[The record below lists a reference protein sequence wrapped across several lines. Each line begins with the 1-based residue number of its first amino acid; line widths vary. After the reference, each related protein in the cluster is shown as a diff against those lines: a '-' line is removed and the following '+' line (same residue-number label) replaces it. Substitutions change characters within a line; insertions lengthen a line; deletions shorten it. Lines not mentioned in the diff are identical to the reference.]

1 MSTPSQNPLSEAAT
15 QAAQPKQQVRR
26 KSRTVYKCDFR
37 SSGRLS
43 NEDSRSLNVIHE
55 GFAQHISSALD
66 AYLGTSCEV
75 KMVTLDQPSIKDHV
89 ESLPAHCHTVPVSS
103 NSVFVEFDNELAFP
117 IIELLL
123 GGSGDTSDQGRELSE
138 IEDEIMQDIVLLIC
152 REAGSAWRMPSLSLA
167 VRSRIKA
174 TEICQAFGVNEK
186 AIVIRFG
193 VQLGSVASSFRL
205 VFPTEF
211 ANAILKQTKL
221 EEPKGKS
228 RVWSFPKPPLR
239 ERILDCDFEMTA
251 ELAGLRV
258 AVRDLIA
265 LQPGSVLKLHA
276 PVRNPGML
284 TSGGHGLFEIMPV
297 RVGSQR
303 AAQLGRWIRTTDRKG
318 R

>member
-1 MSTPSQNPLSEAAT
+1 MSTPSQNTLSEAGT
-15 QAAQPKQQVRR
+15 QAAQPEQQGKR

-43 NEDSRSLNVIHE
+43 NENSRSLNAIHE
-55 GFAQHISSALD
+55 GFAQHVSSALD

-75 KMVTLDQPSIKDHV
+75 KMETLDQPSIKDHV
-89 ESLPAHCHTVPVSS
+89 DSLPAHCHIVPISS
-103 NSVFVEFDNELAFP
+103 NSVFVEFDNDLAFP

-123 GGSGDTSDQGRELSE
+123 GGTGDTSDQGRELSE

-152 REAGSAWRMPSLSLA
+152 RQAELAWQMPSLTLA
-167 VRSRIKA
+167 ARPRIKA
-174 TEICQAFGVNEK
+174 NEMYQAMGANEK
-186 AIVIRFG
+186 AIVLRFG
-193 VQLGSVASSFRL
+193 AQLGSVASSFRL
-205 VFPTEF
+205 VFPAEF
-211 ANAILKQTKL
+211 ANAILKHTKL
-221 EEPKGKS
+221 EEPQGKR

-258 AVRDLIA
+258 PVRDLIA

-297 RVGSQR
+297 RVGAQR
-303 AAQLGRWIRTTDRKG
+303 AAQLGRWIRPADRKG